1 MSNNNAK
8 KNCSDIGLN
17 LHIFSFSSRFLF
29 CFLENIA
36 INRENNF
43 PTEVE
48 NNTGWWILTT

>member
-29 CFLENIA
+29 CFLENIG

-48 NNTGWWILTT
+48 TTPGGGF